1 MASPPEFSD
10 GLYSRIALL
19 LLNWME
25 EDEQAEISQD
35 ERGAERP
42 KAG

>member
-1 MASPPEFSD
+1 MDSPPEFSD
-10 GLYSRIALL
+10 GLYRQLALL

-25 EDEQAEISQD
+25 ADEQTKASSNEQGD
-35 ERGAERP
+35 ERP